1 MFTDLYHIFNLLQTF
16 QNPVFLFSLHF
27 RVNLTVHKVTDY
39 IYESIQVVKIIVVVK
54 EAALPYVFFDILKL
68 LLYEAL
74 FSFLRENNIR
84 GQHEFLVFITGK
96 QK

>member
-1 MFTDLYHIFNLLQTF
+1 M
-16 QNPVFLFSLHF
+16 
-27 RVNLTVHKVTDY
+27 TVHKVTDY

-84 GQHEFLVFITGK
+84 GQHEFLVFIPGK